1 MRLKRYIPI
10 LDWLPSYKLKFLGS
24 DLLAGLTVGVMLIPQ
39 GMAYGLLAGLDPIY
53 GLYAGIVPLVLYPLF
68 GTSGQISIGP
78 TALVSL
84 LILAGISQF
93 EELGTARYL
102 ELAVLTAMLAGLIQ
116 VILGL
121 FKWGFLI
128 NFLAHPVI
136 SGFTSAAAII
146 IGLSQLNNLFGLSL
160 ERSNQ
165 IHVVLSRLFAHLG
178 EIHWP
183 TLLLGVGGIAFIL
196 VLRRINRAI
205 PSALIAA
212 IISIIIAKYAQ
223 LDEVGV
229 AILRD
234 IPRGLP
240 AFSAPGISLADIQQL
255 LPLALT
261 ISVISFIESLAIAS
275 AISKKYK
282 VPKVDPD
289 QELLALG
296 ITKLVGGFFQA
307 FPTTGSF
314 TRSAVNSEAGAKTGL
329 SSVFA
334 ALLLGVTLLFFTP
347 LFYYLPKA
355 ILAAIIM
362 VSVIGLINIK
372 EAVHLFHTDRR
383 DFYILLATFL
393 ATLILGIQLGVLTGL
408 LLSIAFMVYQNAKPH
423 SAVLGRVP
431 NTQHYRNVKRF
442 YGAIQ
447 REDILIMRFDAQL
460 YFGNA
465 AFFEAEVEQQL
476 KKHGRDQLKLLILD
490 MSNVHDLDSTGV
502 LALEEMLEKLRQR
515 GIDFKMAN
523 PIGPLRDVLTRH
535 GLSRKIGVEN
545 CYLSV
550 ADAVAAYEQREIKD
564 TPSQALHDHWRKG

>member
-1 MRLKRYIPI
+1 MRLKRYVPI
-10 LDWLPSYKLKFLGS
+10 LDWLPRYQLKSLSS

-68 GTSGQISIGP
+68 GTSGQLSIGP

-84 LILAGISQF
+84 LILAGVSQF
-93 EELGTARYL
+93 EPLGTARYL
-102 ELAVLTAMLAGLIQ
+102 ELTVLTAMLAGLIQ
-116 VILGL
+116 VILGF

-146 IGLSQLNNLFGLSL
+146 IGLSQFNNLFGLSL

-165 IHVVLSRLFAHLG
+165 IHVVLGRLFQHLQ

-183 TLLLGVGGIAFIL
+183 TLLLGLGGITFMLL
-196 VLRRINRAI
+196 VRRIHRSI
-205 PSALIAA
+205 PGALLAA
-212 IISIIIAKYAQ
+212 IISIIIARYAH
-223 LDEVGV
+223 LDELGV

-234 IPRGLP
+234 IPKGLP
-240 AFSAPGISLADIQQL
+240 AFSVPGISMADIRQL

-275 AISKKYK
+275 AITKKYK

-296 ITKLVGGFFQA
+296 ITKLIGGFFQA

-329 SSVFA
+329 SSIFA
-334 ALLLGVTLLFFTP
+334 AILLGVTLLFFTP

-362 VSVIGLINIK
+362 VSVIGLINVK

-408 LLSIAFMVYQNAKPH
+408 LLSIAIMVYQNGKPH
-423 SAVLGRVP
+423 SAILARVP
-431 NTQHYRNVKRF
+431 GTQHYRNIDRF
-442 YGAIQ
+442 DKAIE
-447 REDILIMRFDAQL
+447 RDDILIIRFDAQL

-465 AFFEAEVEQQL
+465 AFFEAEIEEQL
-476 KKHGRDQLKLLILD
+476 NKRNPDKLKLLILD

-502 LALEEMLEKLRQR
+502 LALEEMLGKLEQR
-515 GIDFKMAN
+515 GIAFKMAN
-523 PIGPLRDVLTRH
+523 PIGPLRDILTRH
-535 GLSRKIGVEN
+535 GLSAQIGVEN

-550 ADAVAAYEQREIKD
+550 ADAVEAYEDSEASSGSSR
-564 TPSQALHDHWRKG
+564 ALHQQWPQS

>member
-1 MRLKRYIPI
+1 MRLKRYVPI
-10 LDWLPSYKLKFLGS
+10 LDWLPKYKLKFLGN

-53 GLYAGIVPLVLYPLF
+53 GLYAGIVPLILYPLF
-68 GTSGQISIGP
+68 GTSAQISIGP

-84 LILAGISQF
+84 LILAGVSQF
-93 EELGTARYL
+93 EALGTTRYL
-102 ELAVLTAMLAGLIQ
+102 ELTILTAMLAGLIQ
-116 VILGL
+116 IMLGL

-146 IGLSQLNNLFGLSL
+146 IGLSQLNNLLGLNL

-165 IHVVLSRLFAHLG
+165 IHVVAGQLFQHLG

-183 TLLLGVGGIAFIL
+183 TLLLGLGGIVFMLII
-196 VLRRINRAI
+196 RQINRAI
-205 PSALIAA
+205 PSALLAA

-223 LDEVGV
+223 LDTVGV

-234 IPRGLP
+234 IPKGLP
-240 AFSAPGISLADIQQL
+240 TFSAPGITLADIQQL

-275 AISKKYK
+275 AISKRYK

-314 TRSAVNSEAGAKTGL
+314 TRSAVNGEAGAQTGL

-334 ALLLGVTLLFFTP
+334 ALLLAITLLFFTP

-362 VSVIGLINIK
+362 VSVLGLINIR
-372 EAVHLFHTDRR
+372 EAIHLFHTDRR

-431 NTQHYRNVKRF
+431 NTQHYRNIHRF
-442 YGAIQ
+442 NEAIQ
-447 REDILIMRFDAQL
+447 REDILIIRFDAQL

-476 KKHGRDQLKLLILD
+476 QKCNLEQLKLLILD

-502 LALEEMLEKLRQR
+502 QALEEMLAKLRQR
-515 GIDFKMAN
+515 GIRFKMAN

-535 GLSRKIGVEN
+535 GLSTKIGVEN

-550 ADAVAAYEQREIKD
+550 ADAVAAYEQAEID
-564 TPSQALHDHWRKG
+564 STPSQALHDHWRKN

>member
-1 MRLKRYIPI
+1 MRLKRYVPI
-10 LDWLPSYKLKFLGS
+10 LDWLPKYKLKFLGN

-53 GLYAGIVPLVLYPLF
+53 GLYAGIVPLILYPLF
-68 GTSGQISIGP
+68 GTSGQVSIGP

-84 LILAGISQF
+84 LVLAGVSQL
-93 EELGTARYL
+93 EEPGTGRYL
-102 ELAVLTAMLAGLIQ
+102 ELAVITAMMAGLIQ
-116 VILGL
+116 VGLGL

-146 IGLSQLNNLFGLSL
+146 IGLSQFNNLFGLSL

-165 IHVVLSRLFAHLG
+165 IHVVLQALFSHLQD
-178 EIHWP
+178 IHWP
-183 TLLLGVGGIAFIL
+183 TFLLGVGAIVFMLII
-196 VLRRINRAI
+196 RRINRAI
-205 PSALIAA
+205 PAALLVAVMGIL
-212 IISIIIAKYAQ
+212 IAKYAQ
-223 LDEVGV
+223 LNTVGV
-229 AILRD
+229 AILED
-234 IPRGLP
+234 IPKGLP
-240 AFSAPGISLADIQQL
+240 TFSAPGISLRDIQQL

-282 VPKVDPD
+282 LPKVDPD

-296 ITKLVGGFFQA
+296 VTKLVGSFFQA

-314 TRSAVNSEAGAKTGL
+314 SRSAVNGEAGAKTGL
-329 SSVFA
+329 SSFFA
-334 ALLLGVTLLFFTP
+334 ALLLGITLLFFTP

-355 ILAAIIM
+355 VLAAIIM

-372 EAVHLFHTDRR
+372 EAIHLFRTDRR
-383 DFYILLATFL
+383 DFYTLLATFL

-431 NTQHYRNVKRF
+431 DTQHYRNIHRF
-442 YGAIQ
+442 NQAIQ
-447 REDILIMRFDAQL
+447 REDILIIRFDAQL

-465 AFFEAEVEQQL
+465 AFFEAEVDQQL
-476 KKHGRDQLKLLILD
+476 KKCNKERLKLLILD

-502 LALEEMLEKLRQR
+502 HALEEMLGKLKQS
-515 GIDFKMAN
+515 GVDFKMAN
-523 PIGPLRDVLTRH
+523 PIGPLRDALTRH
-535 GLSRKIGVEN
+535 GLTTKIGVEN

-550 ADAVAAYEQREIKD
+550 SDAVAAYEQSEITQ
-564 TPSQALHDHWRKG
+564 TPSRALHDHWRKT